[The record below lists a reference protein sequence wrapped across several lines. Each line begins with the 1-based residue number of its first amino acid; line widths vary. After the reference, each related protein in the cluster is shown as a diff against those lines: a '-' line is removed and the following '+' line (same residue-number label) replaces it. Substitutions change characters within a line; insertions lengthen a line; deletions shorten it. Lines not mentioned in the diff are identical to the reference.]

1 MDGKT
6 VQICNNLHAHPRF
19 HVSQPLS
26 RVRTWWM
33 SSILPP
39 VTDDRKLALELRL
52 VMAPDREDAIQEAWL
67 AHLEGR
73 NPVRAINTYA
83 RRERRYR
90 RRMWMHGHPA
100 NN

>member
-1 MDGKT
+1 
-6 VQICNNLHAHPRF
+6 
-19 HVSQPLS
+19 
-26 RVRTWWM
+26 M

-39 VTDDRKLALELRL
+39 VMDDRKLALELRL
-52 VMAPDREDAIQEAWL
+52 VTVPDREDAIQEAWL